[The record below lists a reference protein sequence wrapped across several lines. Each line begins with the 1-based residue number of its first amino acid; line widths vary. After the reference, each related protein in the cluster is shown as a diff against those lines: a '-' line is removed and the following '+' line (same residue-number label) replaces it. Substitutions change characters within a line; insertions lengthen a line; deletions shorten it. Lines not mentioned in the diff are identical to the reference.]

1 MHVAVTG
8 ASGFIGRALCR
19 RLAEAGHATRAL
31 VRAPLAELDAMP
43 NVEQRTVGDLEILA
57 DWPRALDG
65 VQAIVHLAAHAHG
78 RGAPGGLRR
87 LNVDAPAAA
96 ARAAQACAAHFVF
109 ISSAKVHGE
118 ESAAPLSEASPL
130 APRDAYG
137 VSKADAE
144 AALRRIPGLRLTV
157 LRPPLVYGPGVKAN
171 FHALLAAIARGI
183 PLPLAAI
190 ANRRSIVYVDNL
202 ADAIVACLTRA
213 QAVGRSYLLSD
224 GAPVSTPQLCRDIGS
239 ALGRPARL
247 FAFPARL
254 LPAKSLTRS
263 LELDDGAIRREL
275 EWQPPYTLHAGLA
288 ATAQWYR
295 RR

>member
-19 RLAEAGHATRAL
+19 RLAEAGHTTRAL
-31 VRAPLAELDAMP
+31 VRVPLEELGAV
-43 NVEQRTVGDLEILA
+43 NGVEQRAVGDLEA
-57 DWPRALDG
+57 FGGWPGALDG

-78 RGAPGGLRR
+78 RGRPGSLRR
-87 LNVDAPAAA
+87 LNVDAAVAAA
-96 ARAAQACAAHFVF
+96 HAAQARAAHFVF
-109 ISSAKVHGE
+109 ISSVKVHGE
-118 ESAAPLSEASPL
+118 ESSAPLLEASPL
-130 APRDAYG
+130 SPRDAYA

-144 AALRRIPGLRLTV
+144 AALRRVQGLRLTV

-171 FHALLAAIARGI
+171 FRVLLDAIARGM

-190 ANRRSIVYVDNL
+190 ANRRSIIYVANL
-202 ADAIVACLTRA
+202 ADAIVACLTREH
-213 QAVGRSYLLSD
+213 AVGRTYLLSD

-247 FAFPARL
+247 FAFPPLL
-254 LPAKSLTRS
+254 LPVKSLTRS
-263 LELDDGAIRREL
+263 LELDDGAIRRDL
-275 EWQPPYTLHAGLA
+275 GWQPPFSTQAGLD